1 MADTP
6 LKVLVVDENRLR
18 ASIIEEGLREAG
30 GVRVTIVSELG
41 GLMKR
46 VVEIDPDVIVIDLGN
61 PDRDALESLFHVSR
75 AAARPVA
82 MFVDRSDSAMIEAA
96 VDAGVSAYVVD
107 GLRKERVK
115 PILDMAISRFNA
127 FSRLR
132 DELDKTR
139 QALEERKVIDRAKG
153 ILMKRR
159 KLSEEEAYALL
170 RRSAMNENRRI
181 AEVAESVVIAASL
194 FSGEDR

>member
-1 MADTP
+1 MPDSS
-6 LKVLVVDENRLR
+6 LRILVVDQNRLR

-30 GVRVTIVSELG
+30 HADVAIVDRLD
-41 GLMKR
+41 GLMRR
-46 VVEIDPDVIVIDLGN
+46 VVEIDPDVIVMDLEN
-61 PDRDALESLFHVSR
+61 PSRDALESLFHVSR

-82 MFVDRSDSAMIEAA
+82 MFVDRSDAAMIEAA

-115 PILDMAISRFNA
+115 SILDMAISRFNA

-139 QALEERKVIDRAKG
+139 QALEERKTIDRAKG
-153 ILMKRR
+153 ILMKKRG
-159 KLSEEEAYALL
+159 LGEDEAYALL
-170 RRSAMNENRRI
+170 RKSAMNENRRI
-181 AEVAESVVIAASL
+181 AEVAASVVLAASL
-194 FSGEDR
+194 FSGEDQ